1 MPSIGKCCMTPTE
14 TASPFFSPA
23 YVVNFGAPIEL
34 GTDIVNLRSDG
45 QGDTIATLTPRHERS
60 GFWLNAVAATLTA
73 ISVFLLVRYS

>member
-1 MPSIGKCCMTPTE
+1 MLYDSNGDRI
-14 TASPFFSPA
+14 AVFSPA
-23 YVVNFGAPIEL
+23 YNFGAPIEL

-45 QGDTIATLTPRHERS
+45 QGDTIATLTPRYERS